1 MFNYVKARY
10 QDGSIESIKIGK
22 IIAHVIIL
30 LVIIILGF
38 GSFGTVPSGF
48 RGIKTRFSKVV
59 NVVDPGLYFKLPVIE
74 HVTQMDIR
82 TQTLTFDN
90 KQATGGDSEY
100 TSLAA
105 ASQDL
110 QDVAIATVVNYHLD
124 PTKVDTI
131 FMQYGNSASYSLN
144 IVEPIVRDTVKTIAS
159 TYTAEELVTKRSD
172 FNDKILASLKD
183 RLSVKYISVERINI
197 TNFEFSKSFT
207 EAIEA
212 KVTAVQ
218 NAEAAKNKL
227 VQIQVEA
234 QQAVAK
240 AEGEAKAIAVKGA
253 ALKDNPGIVELNWID
268 KWNGI
273 TPTYWGSASPFI
285 GLTK

>member
-1 MFNYVKARY
+1 MKNEKGFTLLEATILI
-10 QDGSIESIKIGK
+10 S
-22 IIAHVIIL
+22 IIL
-30 LVIIILGF
+30 LLTIIF
-38 GSFGTVPSGF
+38 GSFGTVKSGF
-48 RGIKTRFSKVV
+48 RGIKTRFGKVIS
-59 NVVDPGLYFKLPVIE
+59 VVDPGLYFKIPLVDK
-74 HVTQMDIR
+74 VVRMDIR

-90 KQATGGDSEY
+90 KQATGSNSEY
-100 TSLAA
+100 SSLAA

-131 FMQYGNSASYSLN
+131 FMQYGTSDSYSLN
-144 IVEPIVRDTVKTIAS
+144 VVEPIVRDTVKTIAS
-159 TYTAEELVTKRSD
+159 SYTAEELVTKRAD
-172 FNDKILASLKD
+172 FNDKILISLKD
-183 RLSVKYISVERINI
+183 KLASKYISVERINI

-227 VQIQVEA
+227 SQVQYEA
-234 QQAVAK
+234 QQAVEK
-240 AEGEAKAIAVKGA
+240 ANGEAKAIAVKGA
-253 ALKDNPGIVELNWID
+253 ALKDNPNIVELNWID

-273 TPTYWGSASPFI
+273 TPTYWGGATPFI
-285 GLTK
+285 GLNK